1 MWTLLV
7 PHLLFKTAALFLST
21 IHFFQNSSFIILSYI
36 TYLTRGQGGGG
47 GGGGSFSLSCNFYE
61 RYIFSL
67 GSFQHLPPFLF
78 CSHRLGFTPTPVIVV
93 ASLQLP
99 DGPLWAPAVHQCQV
113 EFNICSMLLCLDV
126 EPSRVPSNLG
136 PDIPSHTQTWQ

>member
-47 GGGGSFSLSCNFYE
+47 GGGGPFLCLVTSASITFLAWALSNT
-61 RYIFSL
+61 S
-67 GSFQHLPPFLF
+67 PPFLF